1 MGVGGRRVLEDLRRA
16 EEGVVARESG
26 RCKKRN
32 ILRKE
37 KNRNAGRKRER
48 EREREREEDGKEES
62 EREGVAKE
70 EAREVGLKEEA
81 SERRKTKK
89 NSFEAAVRVPLFL
102 RLHVM
107 ILCGWFE
114 S

>member
-1 MGVGGRRVLEDLRRA
+1 MA
-16 EEGVVARESG
+16 
-26 RCKKRN
+26 
-32 ILRKE
+32 
-37 KNRNAGRKRER
+37 
-48 EREREREEDGKEES
+48 
-62 EREGVAKE
+62 AKE